1 MNDSTKK
8 RLYPSQQLV
17 CCLDANA
24 LKVLL
29 WFVGWQSQ
37 GDIKI
42 YPRQMTKYL
51 HLDEETI
58 ALAIQ
63 TLINAKLIL
72 IRKEENYI
80 VNLNKEQFD
89 KYFSIPISKIPE
101 GKGIPMADEVTW
113 NKTAESTE
121 TIEDNMSDEE
131 LERTILLLQA
141 RLNERKQL
149 DELIK
154 KAKANE
160 LFAVK
165 R

>member
-1 MNDSTKK
+1 MDNKK

-29 WFVGWQSQ
+29 WFIGWQSQ

-58 ALAIQ
+58 ARAIQ
-63 TLINAKLIL
+63 TLINAKLIVV
-72 IRKEENYI
+72 RKEENY
-80 VNLNKEQFD
+80 VANLNKEQFD
-89 KYFSIPISKIPE
+89 KYFSIPMSKIPE

-113 NKTAESTE
+113 NVEEGDAHE
-121 TIEDNMSDEE
+121 MSVEE
-131 LERTILLLQA
+131 MKRTILMLQVK
-141 RLNERKQL
+141 LNEHEQAK
-149 DELIK
+149 ELIK
-154 KAKANE
+154 KSVTDD
-160 LFAVK
+160 LPY
-165 R
+165 

>member
-1 MNDSTKK
+1 MDNKK

-42 YPRQMTKYL
+42 YPRQMVKYL
-51 HLDEETI
+51 HLEEEVI
-58 ALAIQ
+58 NKAVQ

-72 IRKEENYI
+72 VRKEENY
-80 VNLNKEQFD
+80 VANLNKEQFD
-89 KYFSIPISKIPE
+89 KYFSIPMSKIPE

-113 NKTAESTE
+113 NVEEGDAHE
-121 TIEDNMSDEE
+121 MSVEE
-131 LERTILLLQA
+131 MKRTILILQA
-141 RLNERKQL
+141 KLNEHEQAK
-149 DELIK
+149 ELIK
-154 KAKANE
+154 KSVTDDL
-160 LFAVK
+160 LF
-165 R
+165 

>member
-1 MNDSTKK
+1 MNETKK

-29 WFVGWQSQ
+29 WFIGWQSQ

-58 ALAIQ
+58 ARAIQ
-63 TLINAKLIL
+63 TLVNAKLIVV
-72 IRKEENYI
+72 RKEENY
-80 VNLNKEQFD
+80 VANLNKEQFD
-89 KYFSIPISKIPE
+89 KYFNIPMSKIPE

-121 TIEDNMSDEE
+121 KKMSDDE
-131 LERTILLLQA
+131 LKRTILMLQA
-141 RLNERKQL
+141 QLNERQ
-149 DELIK
+149 EAK
-154 KAKANE
+154 KLTRSIDAIDD
-160 LFAVK
+160 LPF
-165 R
+165 

>member
-1 MNDSTKK
+1 MNETKK

-29 WFVGWQSQ
+29 WFIGWQSQ

-58 ALAIQ
+58 ARAIQ
-63 TLINAKLIL
+63 TLINAKLIVV
-72 IRKEENYI
+72 RKEENY
-80 VNLNKEQFD
+80 VANLNKEQFD
-89 KYFSIPISKIPE
+89 KYFNIPMSKIPE

-113 NKTAESTE
+113 NKSTE
-121 TIEDNMSDEE
+121 TVEENMSDEE

>member
-1 MNDSTKK
+1 MNETKK

-29 WFVGWQSQ
+29 WFIGWQSQ

-51 HLDEETI
+51 HLDVETI
-58 ALAIQ
+58 ARAIQ
-63 TLINAKLIL
+63 TLVNAKLITV
-72 IRKEENYI
+72 RKDENYI

-101 GKGIPMADEVTW
+101 GNGIPMADEVTW
-113 NKTAESTE
+113 NKSTE
-121 TIEDNMSDEE
+121 TVEENMSDEE